1 MAKFRICIPQADVY
15 GFPVINSCALGALQ
29 DALNGDLETEKPEAA
44 AEIRKLTEK
53 FSVLVYND
61 TPPLRPRVFCV
72 KQVTT
77 FDIVEAE
84 GY

>member
-1 MAKFRICIPQADVY
+1 MAKFRICIPQVDIY
-15 GFPVINSCALGALQ
+15 GLPVISDSPMGALE
-29 DALNGDLETEKPEAA
+29 DALNSELGIEKPEAV
-44 AEIRKLTEK
+44 AEIRQLSE
-53 FSVLVYND
+53 FSVLVYRD

-72 KQVTT
+72 QQVVK